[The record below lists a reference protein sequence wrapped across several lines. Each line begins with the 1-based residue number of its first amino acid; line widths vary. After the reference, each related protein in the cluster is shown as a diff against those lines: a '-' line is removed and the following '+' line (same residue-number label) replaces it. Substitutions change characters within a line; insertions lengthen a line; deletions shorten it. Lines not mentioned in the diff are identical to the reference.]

1 MILDTERH
9 LFIPELV
16 KEFDMLYEDQN
27 QKNMMEGKVKDTWGW
42 NIKISMKITG
52 ISEDYKLLLNF
63 NEWKYVDFI
72 IFGSN
77 TDYLAQLFN
86 VSSDNKEKNKVK
98 ISSLQYQFHKDIDY
112 IKGEI
117 ARISKMLETQMP

>member
-9 LFIPELV
+9 LIIPELV

-42 NIKISMKITG
+42 NIQISMKITG

-86 VSSDNKEKNKVK
+86 VSSDNKEKDKVQ
-98 ISSLQYQFHKDIDY
+98 ITSLPYQFHKDIDD

-117 ARISKMLETQMP
+117 ARISKMLETQRP